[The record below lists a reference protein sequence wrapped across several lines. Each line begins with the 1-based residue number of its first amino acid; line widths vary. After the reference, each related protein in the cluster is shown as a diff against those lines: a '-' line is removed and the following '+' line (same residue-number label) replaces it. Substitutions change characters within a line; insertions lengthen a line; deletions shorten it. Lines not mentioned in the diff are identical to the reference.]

1 VLKTTVDDSM
11 DSPGTNTTDTCSSG
25 SDFSS
30 ATTPVD
36 PTYKVMESEAAW
48 ELLVDRFHFAKDQEF
63 YCLPGEKNMPG
74 NNQFAQEGI
83 SYFSSIEALRKNLC
97 AYRLPESIKALS
109 DEEKVDIS
117 RWVRYVHISDLGDG
131 AHINE
136 DLIDPTIQ
144 KQAWTWLQQLG
155 FKYAS
160 GYVIPK
166 SATHPFKK
174 FERAEDFY
182 TYLARSS
189 FLATPETSPL
199 WRPNKNNQ
207 LC

>member
-1 VLKTTVDDSM
+1 
-11 DSPGTNTTDTCSSG
+11 
-25 SDFSS
+25 
-30 ATTPVD
+30 
-36 PTYKVMESEAAW
+36 
-48 ELLVDRFHFAKDQEF
+48 VDRFHFAKDQEF
-63 YCLPGEKNMPG
+63 YCLPGEENMPG

-97 AYRLPESIKALS
+97 AYGLPESIKALS
-109 DEEKVDIS
+109 DEEKVDIN

-160 GYVIPK
+160 GYVIPQ

-182 TYLARSS
+182 TYLAR
-189 FLATPETSPL
+189 FGIPRCDHEPGPPL
-199 WRPNKNNQ
+199 DEVTRLRLDLFVYNPGKH
-207 LC
+207 LDTL